1 MITKVDFM
9 QSHFINQIKISEGL
23 VAIIVMVDF
32 QKAIIVVVSAKIKT
46 LQNYFTIVVNDLLDY
61 FVVVNLS

>member
-61 FVVVNLS
+61 FVVINLS

>member
-1 MITKVDFM
+1 M

-32 QKAIIVVVSAKIKT
+32 QKAIIVVESAKIKT

-61 FVVVNLS
+61 FVVINLS

>member
-1 MITKVDFM
+1 M

-61 FVVVNLS
+61 FVVINLS